1 MGKST
6 VAKAICRKFIVT
18 MKDGD
23 GAFSGLLTE
32 MARDTLVFEQCQTVP
47 APDDVD
53 PPQPIV
59 GRVHVFVSNVAY
71 LQEVP

>member
-6 VAKAICRKFIVT
+6 VARAIRRKFIVT

-32 MARDTLVFEQCQTVP
+32 IARDTLVFEQCRTVP
-47 APDDVD
+47 SPEDVN
-53 PPQPIV
+53 PPQVIA
-59 GRVHVFVSNVAY
+59 GRVHVFMSNVSY
-71 LQEVP
+71 LQEIS

>member
-6 VAKAICRKFIVT
+6 VARAICRKFIVT

-32 MARDTLVFEQCQTVP
+32 IARDTLVFEQCQTVP
-47 APDDVD
+47 GPTDVD
-53 PPQPIV
+53 PPQAV
-59 GRVHVFVSNVAY
+59 AGRVHVFMSNVAY
-71 LQEVP
+71 LQEIS